1 MSNRLNTSMP
11 TRKQIISEKI
21 QEVIRAT
28 IPASQKARFDRL
40 TKDLSRAD
48 RKEIVDD
55 LKSLPK
61 EKRRLFV
68 KKLKDSGRL

>member
-1 MSNRLNTSMP
+1 MTN
-11 TRKQIISEKI
+11 RKQIISEKI
-21 QEVIRAT
+21 EEVIRAT
-28 IPASQKARFDRL
+28 IPANQKARFDRL

-61 EKRRLFV
+61 GKIRRKFV
-68 KKLKDSGRL
+68 ENLKKSGRL